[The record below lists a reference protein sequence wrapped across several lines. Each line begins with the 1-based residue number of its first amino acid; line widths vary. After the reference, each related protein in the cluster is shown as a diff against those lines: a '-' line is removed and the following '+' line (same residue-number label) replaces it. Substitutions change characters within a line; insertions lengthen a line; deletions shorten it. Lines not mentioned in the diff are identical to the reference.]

1 MQLVYRA
8 QAVSFTP
15 GPQCSIRPRVINW
28 RYQVA
33 GETVEP
39 VGVSASF
46 QPGLPA
52 AINWR
57 YQLPVMA

>member
-8 QAVSFTP
+8 QAFTFTP
-15 GPQCSIRPRVINW
+15 APQRSIRPRAINW

-33 GETVEP
+33 GDAVEP
-39 VGVSASF
+39 TSVSAFRSI
-46 QPGLPA
+46 LPA